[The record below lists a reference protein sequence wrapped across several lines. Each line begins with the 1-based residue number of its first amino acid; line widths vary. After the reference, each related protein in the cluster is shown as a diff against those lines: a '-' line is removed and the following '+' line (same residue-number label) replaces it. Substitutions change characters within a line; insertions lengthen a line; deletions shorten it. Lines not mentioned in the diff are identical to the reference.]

1 MTEARAGNCV
11 KVIGPAGSGKTTV
24 QVAVANEALTWNNET
39 VILWI
44 APYNSQVDSL
54 KSKLRK
60 WPHLWEALKRGKHVR
75 TAASVFGFPKGGG
88 GVPERIAHRLSSK
101 DRALLQK
108 PKLLLLIDEADLL
121 TPMNRDVM
129 SRVLQI
135 VRGDPSVNGGV
146 QIVEVGDPMQGAPY
160 LGDNEKA
167 DCIPGRKDLG
177 ARKEI
182 TVEAEAMKSSALK
195 VVMLTDTPRFDT
207 KLYRDAAAEARLGF
221 KGPCLIALLELACK
235 RVLTA
240 EEELSKMS
248 LFGTNKQV
256 MDCSLRMMEKRAAS
270 RGLTVANGGVYRY
283 VAVGSDALEEDDVNQ
298 LRTFGYER
306 ITFVKGEEYLMLVKT
321 TEEEDAE
328 PDDPQALRFDN
339 GMYAT
344 GNAPCICIGWQE
356 GEYVE
361 VRMHGGATGTIKVP
375 LMERTVQGVSLPLFA
390 LKPSR
395 ERVID
400 LAQGLEWDGVVE
412 VDASRI
418 FGAGKLY
425 VALTRARCQANLKV
439 TNLQPTTE
447 GLKNVLRSSWR
458 GLHWLQTHG
467 VVLPSPCSR
476 YAAKMAKSHQTAYAA
491 FDAK

>member
-1 MTEARAGNCV
+1 MHVRAAAEDEGYILSPGSDFQEDLHHSNIEVEGHSSEGNGGKGEGGDGKDMGGGGEGGEGGKGEGGGAAFQTPSSSVKRKALRGSTKDYAIEVDVQLTTPSKFARGEHVSLLSSSDEEQDGVGGAGKGGGSKGSEDEFPNGEGVDGGGKGVGNSEDADVPQAVHGNGGVAEVGGADNGGSGDGRSVRDGRCCGVAGADENLLNTAQARVMTEARAGNCV

-88 GVPERIAHRLSSK
+88 GVPERMAHRLSSK

-121 TPMNRDVM
+121 TPTNRDVM

-146 QIVEVGDPMQGAPY
+146 QIVEVGDPMH

-167 DCIPGRKDLG
+167 DSIPGRKDLG

-182 TVEAEAMKSSALK
+182 TVEAEAMKNSALK

-256 MDCSLRMMEKRAAS
+256 MDCSLPR
-270 RGLTVANGGVYRY
+270 
-283 VAVGSDALEEDDVNQ
+283 VGSRLPTAGC
-298 LRTFGYER
+298 T
-306 ITFVKGEEYLMLVKT
+306 
-321 TEEEDAE
+321 
-328 PDDPQALRFDN
+328 
-339 GMYAT
+339 GM
-344 GNAPCICIGWQE
+344 WQW
-356 GEYVE
+356 E
-361 VRMHGGATGTIKVP
+361 VTHWKRMT
-375 LMERTVQGVSLPLFA
+375 
-390 LKPSR
+390 
-395 ERVID
+395 
-400 LAQGLEWDGVVE
+400 
-412 VDASRI
+412 
-418 FGAGKLY
+418 
-425 VALTRARCQANLKV
+425 
-439 TNLQPTTE
+439 
-447 GLKNVLRSSWR
+447 
-458 GLHWLQTHG
+458 
-467 VVLPSPCSR
+467 
-476 YAAKMAKSHQTAYAA
+476 
-491 FDAK
+491 